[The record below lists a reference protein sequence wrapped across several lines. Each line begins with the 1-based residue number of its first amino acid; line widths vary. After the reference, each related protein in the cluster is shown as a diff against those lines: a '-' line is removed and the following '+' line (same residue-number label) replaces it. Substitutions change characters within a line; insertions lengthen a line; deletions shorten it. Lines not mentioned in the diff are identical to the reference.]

1 MKSVG
6 VLLNFKSALLIF
18 FYLLLNF
25 FYLLLNSRLST
36 VEFFPFTVELAGV
49 TVEFKGGFIESG
61 ILLLK
66 YRDVTIEIGP
76 ILLNPGKIA
85 EQGELKIIFKIC

>member
-18 FYLLLNF
+18 F
-25 FYLLLNSRLST
+25 LST

-49 TVEFKGGFIESG
+49 TVEFKGGFIELG

-76 ILLNPGKIA
+76 ILLNPGKIV
-85 EQGELKIIFKIC
+85 ELGELKIIFKIC

>member
-1 MKSVG
+1 
-6 VLLNFKSALLIF
+6 LNFKSALLIF

-76 ILLNPGKIA
+76 ILLNPGKIV

>member
-6 VLLNFKSALLIF
+6 V
-18 FYLLLNF
+18 LLNF

-36 VEFFPFTVELAGV
+36 VEFSPFTVELAGV
-49 TVEFKGGFIESG
+49 TVEFIGSFIELG

-66 YRDVTIEIGP
+66 YRDVTIEIAP
-76 ILLNPGKIA
+76 VLLNLGKIV
-85 EQGELKIIFKIC
+85 ELGELKIIFKIC

>member
-1 MKSVG
+1 M
-6 VLLNFKSALLIF
+6 NFKSA
-18 FYLLLNF
+18 LLNF

-36 VEFFPFTVELAGV
+36 VEYFPFTVELTGV
-49 TVEFKGGFIESG
+49 TVKFKGGFIELG

-76 ILLNPGKIA
+76 ILLNPGKIV
-85 EQGELKIIFKIC
+85 ELGELKIIFKIC

>member
-6 VLLNFKSALLIF
+6 VLLKFKSA
-18 FYLLLNF
+18 LLNF

-36 VEFFPFTVELAGV
+36 VEYFPFTVELTGV
-49 TVEFKGGFIESG
+49 TVKFKGGFIELG

-85 EQGELKIIFKIC
+85 ELGELKIIFKIC